1 MVDIVSVE
9 PDEPVIPVAG
19 DSYAITCV
27 VVQYAG
33 LTLDP
38 YITWTDSSGN
48 TLLSSVT
55 EKHNASHY
63 ISRLTFDQIH
73 LSQASGYACKVEQ
86 DSPAL
91 ASPVGYSSDPLVIL
105 IEGMVRKVVSLH
117 IHVHVCTSLVPP
129 PLVNIEHEGPQYV
142 GTNHTIACTIH
153 LSSVVDIEVNTAVEW
168 LQDGSPV
175 MMGGERVVIETK
187 EISPSVHKSTISFS
201 PLTSLDDGAVYTCM
215 VNISSASAPNVIAST
230 SSTIATLTVTA
241 EGAFFICLHS

>member
-27 VVQYAG
+27 VVQHAG

-55 EKHNASHY
+55 EKHNDSHY

-105 IEGMVRKVVSLH
+105 VEGMIGKVCIVCMYIHAYVCLSLH
-117 IHVHVCTSLVPP
+117 LVPP

-153 LSSVVDIEVNTAVEW
+153 LSSVIDIEVDTAVEW

-175 MMGGERVVIETK
+175 MMGGERVRIETK
-187 EISPSVHKSTISFS
+187 EISPSVHKSTISFT

-215 VNISSASAPNVIAST
+215 VNISSASAPNVTESI
-230 SSTIATLTVTA
+230 SSTNTILTV
-241 EGAFFICLHS
+241 EGAFL